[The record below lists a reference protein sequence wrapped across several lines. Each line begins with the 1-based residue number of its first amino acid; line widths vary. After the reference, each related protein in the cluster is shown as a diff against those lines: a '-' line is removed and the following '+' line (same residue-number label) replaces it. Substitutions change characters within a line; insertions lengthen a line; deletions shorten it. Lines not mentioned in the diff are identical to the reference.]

1 MAAIWKLKRKA
12 YLGVAIEKTC
22 MSGLI
27 KTFQDATLLQCS
39 FLEKLLDLDMA
50 SIAAF
55 SDSMAEFFQPS
66 TENKFVYG
74 LAAGRSALALYSF
87 LQLIQNHFENVF
99 PFTLEDPVQRHYRKG
114 KNLAIAISGSGET
127 LSVNKYIDD
136 FITRGGDIMLITA
149 NESGTAYRMVSEY
162 ERGTVLV
169 IKARTKYATDK
180 DKRARL
186 SPMGTEFELEVLAFL
201 NALFIDLQSRLNGVC
216 EITCPSY
223 QARIRDFK
231 ENALLISEMDEAD
244 PGHLDYWF
252 NRLLPRSGRY
262 IIGGVGRS
270 GLIARA
276 FEMRFTHLNKISYWE
291 RDFNT
296 PSFQIGDVYI
306 PITGIGNTYEALE
319 GTITALSKG
328 ADVMPITANSSSRQ
342 VAILEKNGRKKDIAV
357 IPVKAEYAPLFSGDT
372 SSTTWLMSDY
382 TKFRNPIFE
391 INASIFTNSVVAV
404 GAEFLG
410 IMEEGMKRMHV

>member
-1 MAAIWKLKRKA
+1 
-12 YLGVAIEKTC
+12 

-27 KTFQDATLLQCS
+27 ETFRDATILQCG

-50 SIAAF
+50 NVAAF
-55 SDSMAEFFQPS
+55 SDSMVEFLRPTQ
-66 TENKFVYG
+66 ENKFVYG

-87 LQLIQNHFENVF
+87 LQLIQNHFDNVF
-99 PFTLEDPVQRHYRKG
+99 PFTLEDPLQRHYRKG
-114 KNLAIAISGSGET
+114 KNLGIAISGSGET
-127 LSVNKYIDD
+127 QSVNKYIDD
-136 FITRGGDIMLITA
+136 LITRGGEIKLITA
-149 NESGTAYRMVSEY
+149 NENGMAYKMVSEY
-162 ERGTVLV
+162 ERGSALV

-180 DKRARL
+180 DMRSRL

-201 NALFIDLQSRLNGVC
+201 NALFVDIQSRLKGVC
-216 EITCPSY
+216 DSSCPEY
-223 QARIRDFK
+223 QSKIKDFE
-231 ENALLISEMDEAD
+231 ENARLISQMDELN

-252 NRLLPRSGRY
+252 KRLLPRSGRY

-270 GLIARA
+270 GLVARA

-328 ADVMPITANSSSRQ
+328 ADVMPITANPSSRQ
-342 VAILEKNGRKKDIAV
+342 VAILEKHGRKKDIAI
-357 IPVKAEYAPLFSGDT
+357 IPVKPEYAELFSGDT

-382 TKFRNPIFE
+382 TKFRYPIFE

>member
-1 MAAIWKLKRKA
+1 
-12 YLGVAIEKTC
+12 

-27 KTFQDATLLQCS
+27 ETFRDATVLQCG

-50 SIAAF
+50 DVAAF
-55 SDSMAEFFQPS
+55 SDSMVEFLRPTQ
-66 TENKFVYG
+66 ENKFVYG

-99 PFTLEDPVQRHYRKG
+99 PFTLEDPLQRHYRKG

-136 FITRGGDIMLITA
+136 FITRGGEIKLITA
-149 NESGTAYRMVSEY
+149 NENGTAYKMVSEY
-162 ERGTVLV
+162 ERGSVLV

-180 DKRARL
+180 DMRSRL

-201 NALFIDLQSRLNGVC
+201 NAFFVDIQSRLRGEC
-216 EITCPSY
+216 DSSCPDY
-223 QARIRDFK
+223 QAKIRDFG
-231 ENALLISEMDEAD
+231 ENALLISQMDQMN

-252 NRLLPRSGRY
+252 KRLLPRSGRY

-270 GLIARA
+270 GLVARA

-319 GTITALSKG
+319 GTTTALSKG
-328 ADVMPITANSSSRQ
+328 ADVMPITANPSSRQ
-342 VAILEKNGRKKDIAV
+342 VAILERNGRKKDIAI
-357 IPVKAEYAPLFSGDT
+357 IPVKPEYSELFSGDT
-372 SSTTWLMSDY
+372 STTTWLMSDY
-382 TKFRNPIFE
+382 TKFRYPIFE

>member
-1 MAAIWKLKRKA
+1 
-12 YLGVAIEKTC
+12 

-27 KTFQDATLLQCS
+27 ETFRDATVLQCG

-50 SIAAF
+50 DVAAF
-55 SDSMAEFFQPS
+55 SDSMVEFLRP
-66 TENKFVYG
+66 TPENKFVYG

-99 PFTLEDPVQRHYRKG
+99 PFTLEDPLQRHYRKG
-114 KNLAIAISGSGET
+114 KNLGIAISGSGET
-127 LSVNKYIDD
+127 QSVNKYIDD
-136 FITRGGDIMLITA
+136 IITRGGEIKLITA
-149 NESGTAYRMVSEY
+149 NENGTAYKMVSEY
-162 ERGTVLV
+162 ERGSTLV

-180 DKRARL
+180 DVRSRL

-201 NALFIDLQSRLNGVC
+201 NALFVDIQSRLRGVC
-216 EITCPSY
+216 DSSCPEY
-223 QARIRDFK
+223 QAMIKDFE
-231 ENALLISEMDEAD
+231 ENARLISQMDQMN

-252 NRLLPRSGRY
+252 KRLLPRSGRY

-270 GLIARA
+270 GLVARA

-319 GTITALSKG
+319 GTMTALRKG
-328 ADVMPITANSSSRQ
+328 ADVMPITANPSSRQ
-342 VAILEKNGRKKDIAV
+342 VAVLESNGRKKDIAI
-357 IPVKAEYAPLFSGDT
+357 IPVKPEYSELFRGDT

-382 TKFRNPIFE
+382 TKFRYPIFE

>member
-1 MAAIWKLKRKA
+1 
-12 YLGVAIEKTC
+12 

-27 KTFQDATLLQCS
+27 ETFREATLLQCD
-39 FLEKLLDLDMA
+39 FLEKLQDLDMA

-55 SDSMAEFFQPS
+55 SDSMVEFLKPS
-66 TENKFVYG
+66 PDNKFVYG

-99 PFTLEDPVQRHYRKG
+99 PFTLEDPLQRHYRKG
-114 KNLAIAISGSGET
+114 KNLGIAISGSGET

-136 FITRGGDIMLITA
+136 FITRGGDIKLITA
-149 NESGTAYRMVSEY
+149 NENGTAYKMVSEY
-162 ERGTVLV
+162 ERGSVLV

-180 DKRARL
+180 DTRARL

-201 NALFIDLQSRLNGVC
+201 NALFADIQSRLQGIC
-216 EITCPSY
+216 DSSCPKYHST
-223 QARIRDFK
+223 IKDFK
-231 ENALLISEMDEAD
+231 ENAILISQMEPE
-244 PGHLDYWF
+244 HLEYWF
-252 NRLLPRSGRY
+252 GRLLPRSGRY

-270 GLIARA
+270 GLVARA

-319 GTITALSKG
+319 GTVTALSKG
-328 ADVMPITANSSSRQ
+328 ADVMPITANPSSRQ
-342 VAILEKNGRKKDIAV
+342 VAILEKHGRKKDIAV
-357 IPVKAEYAPLFSGDT
+357 VPVKPEYAKHFSGDT
-372 SSTTWLMSDY
+372 SSTTWLMSDF
-382 TKFRNPIFE
+382 TKFRYPIFE

-404 GAEFLG
+404 GAEFL
-410 IMEEGMKRMHV
+410 

>member
-1 MAAIWKLKRKA
+1 
-12 YLGVAIEKTC
+12 

-27 KTFQDATLLQCS
+27 ETFRDATVLQCG

-50 SIAAF
+50 DVAAF
-55 SDSMAEFFQPS
+55 SDSMVEFLRP
-66 TENKFVYG
+66 TPENKFVYG

-99 PFTLEDPVQRHYRKG
+99 PFTLEDPLQRHYRKG
-114 KNLAIAISGSGET
+114 RNLAIAISGSGET

-136 FITRGGDIMLITA
+136 FITRGGEIKLITA
-149 NESGTAYRMVSEY
+149 NENGTAYKMVSEY
-162 ERGTVLV
+162 ERGSVLV

-180 DKRARL
+180 DMRARL

-201 NALFIDLQSRLNGVC
+201 NALFVDIQSRLGGVC
-216 EITCPSY
+216 DSSCPEY
-223 QARIRDFK
+223 QAKIKDFE
-231 ENALLISEMDEAD
+231 ENARLISQMDQMN

-252 NRLLPRSGRY
+252 KRLLPRSGRY

-270 GLIARA
+270 GLVARA

-319 GTITALSKG
+319 GTTTALSKG
-328 ADVMPITANSSSRQ
+328 ADVMPITANPSSRQ
-342 VAILEKNGRKKDIAV
+342 VALLERNGRKKDIAI
-357 IPVKAEYAPLFSGDT
+357 IPVKPEYSELFSGDT

-382 TKFRNPIFE
+382 TKFRYPIFE

-410 IMEEGMKRMHV
+410 IMEEGMKTDACVSNDKNNCSIRYPSER

>member
-1 MAAIWKLKRKA
+1 
-12 YLGVAIEKTC
+12 

-27 KTFQDATLLQCS
+27 KTFQEATDLQCG

-50 SIAAF
+50 SVAAF
-55 SDSMAEFFQPS
+55 SDSMADFLSPS
-66 TENKFVYG
+66 PDNKFVYG

-87 LQLIQNHFENVF
+87 LQLIQNHFDNVF

-114 KNLAIAISGSGET
+114 KNLGIAISGSGET
-127 LSVNKYIDD
+127 LAVNKYIGDI
-136 FITRGGDIMLITA
+136 ITLGGDIKLITA
-149 NESGTAYRMVSEY
+149 NENGTAYKMVREY
-162 ERGTVLV
+162 ERGSVLV
-169 IKARTKYATDK
+169 FKARTKESTDK
-180 DKRARL
+180 DTRSRL

-201 NALFIDLQSRLNGVC
+201 NALFPDIQSRLKGICNSS
-216 EITCPSY
+216 CPEYRSTV
-223 QARIRDFK
+223 QDFQDNAR
-231 ENALLISEMDEAD
+231 LIKDMDPD
-244 PGHLDYWF
+244 HLEQWF
-252 NRLLPRSGRY
+252 SRLLPRSGRY

-270 GLIARA
+270 GLVARA

-319 GTITALSKG
+319 GTVSALSHG
-328 ADVMPITANSSSRQ
+328 SDVMPITANPSSRQ
-342 VAILEKNGRKKDIAV
+342 VMMLKKHGRERDIAV
-357 IPVKAEYAPLFSGDT
+357 IPVKPEYRDLFSGDT

-382 TKFRNPIFE
+382 TKFRYPIFE
-391 INASIFTNSVVAV
+391 INASVFTNSVVAV

-410 IMEEGMKRMHV
+410 IVEAGMRRMHV

>member
-1 MAAIWKLKRKA
+1 
-12 YLGVAIEKTC
+12 

-27 KTFQDATLLQCS
+27 ETFRESTILQCS
-39 FLEKLLDLDMA
+39 FLEKLLDLDM
-50 SIAAF
+50 SKVAAF
-55 SDSMAEFFQPS
+55 SESMVEFLSPS
-66 TENKFVYG
+66 KENKFVYG

-87 LQLIQNHFENVF
+87 MQLIQNHFDNVF

-114 KNLAIAISGSGET
+114 KNLGIAISGSGET

-136 FITRGGDIMLITA
+136 IITREGDIKLITA
-149 NESGTAYRMVSEY
+149 NEHGTSYKMVSEY
-162 ERGTVLV
+162 ERGSVLV
-169 IKARTKYATDK
+169 IKARTKHATDK
-180 DKRARL
+180 DMRSRL
-186 SPMGTEFELEVLAFL
+186 SPLGTEFELEVLAFL
-201 NALFIDLQSRLNGVC
+201 NALFADIQSRLNGFSDPS
-216 EITCPSY
+216 CPEYCS
-223 QARIRDFK
+223 AIKDFE
-231 ENALLISEMDEAD
+231 ENARLIYEMDSD
-244 PGHLDYWF
+244 HLEHWF

-270 GLIARA
+270 GLVARA

-319 GTITALSKG
+319 GTVTALNKG
-328 ADVMPITANSSSRQ
+328 ADVMPITANPSSRQ
-342 VAILEKNGRKKDIAV
+342 VSILERHGKTKDLAI
-357 IPVKAEYAPLFSGDT
+357 IPVKSEYANLFSGDT
-372 SSTTWLMSDY
+372 SATTWLMSDY

-410 IMEEGMKRMHV
+410 IVEAGMRRMHV

>member
-1 MAAIWKLKRKA
+1 L
-12 YLGVAIEKTC
+12 
-22 MSGLI
+22 
-27 KTFQDATLLQCS
+27 
-39 FLEKLLDLDMA
+39 
-50 SIAAF
+50 
-55 SDSMAEFFQPS
+55 
-66 TENKFVYG
+66 
-74 LAAGRSALALYSF
+74 
-87 LQLIQNHFENVF
+87 
-99 PFTLEDPVQRHYRKG
+99 QRHYRKG

-136 FITRGGDIMLITA
+136 FITRGGEIKLITA
-149 NESGTAYRMVSEY
+149 NENGTAYKMVSEY
-162 ERGTVLV
+162 ERGSVLV

-180 DKRARL
+180 DMRSRL

-201 NALFIDLQSRLNGVC
+201 NAFFVDIQVRLSGVC
-216 EITCPSY
+216 DSSCPEY
-223 QARIRDFK
+223 QAKIKDFE
-231 ENALLISEMDEAD
+231 ENARLISQMDQMN

-252 NRLLPRSGRY
+252 KRLLPRSGRY

-270 GLIARA
+270 GLVARA

-319 GTITALSKG
+319 GTTTALSKG
-328 ADVMPITANSSSRQ
+328 ADVMPITANPSSRQ
-342 VAILEKNGRKKDIAV
+342 VAVLEKNGRKKDIAI
-357 IPVKAEYAPLFSGDT
+357 IPVKPEYSKLFSGDT

-382 TKFRNPIFE
+382 TKFRYPIFE

>member
-1 MAAIWKLKRKA
+1 
-12 YLGVAIEKTC
+12 

-27 KTFQDATLLQCS
+27 ETFRDATVLQCG

-50 SIAAF
+50 DVAAF
-55 SDSMAEFFQPS
+55 SDSMVEFLRPTS
-66 TENKFVYG
+66 ENKFVYG

-99 PFTLEDPVQRHYRKG
+99 PFTLEDPLQRHYRKG

-136 FITRGGDIMLITA
+136 FITRGGEIKLITA
-149 NESGTAYRMVSEY
+149 NENGTAYKMVSEY
-162 ERGTVLV
+162 ERGSVLV

-180 DKRARL
+180 DMRSRL

-201 NALFIDLQSRLNGVC
+201 NAFFVDIQSRLNGVC
-216 EITCPSY
+216 DSSCPEY
-223 QARIRDFK
+223 RAKIKDFE
-231 ENALLISEMDEAD
+231 ENARLISQMDQMN

-252 NRLLPRSGRY
+252 KRLLPRSGRY

-270 GLIARA
+270 GLVARA

-319 GTITALSKG
+319 GTTTALSKG
-328 ADVMPITANSSSRQ
+328 ADVMPITANPSSRQ
-342 VAILEKNGRKKDIAV
+342 VAVLEKNGRKKDIAI
-357 IPVKAEYAPLFSGDT
+357 IPVKPEYSELFSGDT
-372 SSTTWLMSDY
+372 STTTWLMSDY
-382 TKFRNPIFE
+382 TKFRYPIFE

>member
-1 MAAIWKLKRKA
+1 
-12 YLGVAIEKTC
+12 

-27 KTFQDATLLQCS
+27 ETFRDATVLQCG

-50 SIAAF
+50 AVAAF
-55 SDSMAEFFQPS
+55 SDSMVEFLRP
-66 TENKFVYG
+66 TPENKFVYG

-99 PFTLEDPVQRHYRKG
+99 PFTLEDPLQRHYRKG
-114 KNLAIAISGSGET
+114 KNLGIAISGSGET
-127 LSVNKYIDD
+127 QSVNKYIDD
-136 FITRGGDIMLITA
+136 IITRGGEIKLITA
-149 NESGTAYRMVSEY
+149 NENGTAYKMVSEY
-162 ERGTVLV
+162 ERGSALV

-180 DKRARL
+180 DVRSRL

-201 NALFIDLQSRLNGVC
+201 NALFVDIQSRLRGVC
-216 EITCPSY
+216 DSSCPEY
-223 QARIRDFK
+223 QAMIKDFE
-231 ENALLISEMDEAD
+231 ENARLISQMDQMN

-252 NRLLPRSGRY
+252 KRLLPRSGRY

-270 GLIARA
+270 GLVARA

-319 GTITALSKG
+319 GTMTALGKG
-328 ADVMPITANSSSRQ
+328 ADVMPITANPSSRQ
-342 VAILEKNGRKKDIAV
+342 VAVLESNGRKKDIAI
-357 IPVKAEYAPLFSGDT
+357 IPVKSEYSELFSGDT

-382 TKFRNPIFE
+382 TKFRYPIFE